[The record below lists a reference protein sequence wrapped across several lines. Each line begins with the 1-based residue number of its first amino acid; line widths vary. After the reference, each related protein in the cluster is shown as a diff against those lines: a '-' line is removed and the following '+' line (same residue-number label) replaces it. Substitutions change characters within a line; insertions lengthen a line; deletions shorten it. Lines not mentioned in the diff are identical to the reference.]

1 MNQFINILAGYGAGN
16 ISGKRLDRPT
26 ADIGPG
32 LFLFFS
38 LLLVAILSGCQNPTQ
53 YRQEADKVAADIIT
67 QKQQQAMGKTEPFT
81 IERPS
86 DTFRR
91 RLLKEQGLLYSGK
104 ESIGTDKLETI
115 EHWPEDE
122 YPSREPD
129 PEPLSLQVDEGEPK
143 LSLNDALQ
151 IGARNSFEYQSFKE
165 AIFQAALDLDL
176 ERNEFRNIFTGDF
189 ASGFSTDSRSGSTT
203 TGTEN
208 SAGTALDRAFKNG
221 VDISTSIAIDL
232 VNMLN
237 AGGKSAFGITGDASV
252 SIPLLR
258 GSGRHIVTE
267 PLTQAERNVI
277 YQIYDFERFK
287 KTFAVQV
294 AREYLG
300 VLRRYNELENARENY
315 RRRIQT
321 ARRSRRLAD
330 AGRLPEIQVDQAV
343 QDELSARDR
352 WIGATESHKNT
363 LDLFKNLLSLPPDA
377 RIKLDYSELD
387 KLIAPAQKIVDEITA
402 QEQSPLNGVTPPAD
416 AEVELVLPDKK
427 NAGPLEIDEVAAI
440 KLGLENRLDL
450 RKVQGEVYDAQRS
463 VVVAADALGAE
474 LTLFGSA
481 EYGQSRSLGS
491 VSSDDGQLRFD
502 RARYAALLT
511 LDLPIERTAERNA
524 YRNSFIL
531 LEQQT
536 RDFQILED
544 RIKLNIR
551 SGLRDLLEFREGLR
565 IQAQAVYLAEKRVR
579 SVDLFLEAGRAQ
591 IRDLLEAQRALFAT
605 QNALTS
611 AVVNYRIAELEL
623 QSDMGVLEVNEK
635 GLWKE
640 YTPEEVKHARR

>member
-1 MNQFINILAGYGAGN
+1 VDQFINIVAGYGAGN

-32 LFLFFS
+32 LFLFIS
-38 LLLVAILSGCQNPTQ
+38 LLVVAILSGCQNPTQ

-67 QKQQQAMGKTEPFT
+67 QKQQQALGKTEPFT
-81 IERPS
+81 IDRPS
-86 DTFRR
+86 DIFRR
-91 RLLKEQGLLYSGK
+91 RLLTEQGLLYSGK
-104 ESIGTDKLETI
+104 ESIGADKLDTI
-115 EHWPEDE
+115 EHWPEDA

-129 PEPLSLQVDEGEPK
+129 PEPLRLQVDEGVPK
-143 LSLNDALQ
+143 LSLTDALQ
-151 IGARNSFEYQSFKE
+151 IGARNSFEYQTFKE

-176 ERNEFRNIFTGDF
+176 ERNEFRNVFTGDF
-189 ASGFSTDSRSGSTT
+189 ASGIITDSRSGSTT

-208 SAGTALDRAFKNG
+208 SAGTALDRSFKNG
-221 VDISTSIAIDL
+221 VDISTSLAIDL
-232 VNMLN
+232 VNLLSS
-237 AGGKSAFGITGDASV
+237 GGKSAYGISGDASV

-267 PLTQAERNVI
+267 SLTQAERNVVYKI
-277 YQIYDFERFK
+277 YNFERFK
-287 KTFAVQV
+287 QTFAIRI

-300 VLRRYNELENARENY
+300 VLRRYDEVENANENY

-343 QDELSARDR
+343 QDELSARNQ
-352 WIGATESHKNT
+352 WIGATESYKNT
-363 LDLFKNLLSLPPDA
+363 VDLFKNLLSLPPDA
-377 RIKLDYSELD
+377 HIKLDQGALE
-387 KLIAPAQKIVDEITA
+387 KLIAPAQVIVEEIIADT
-402 QEQSPLNGVTPPAD
+402 ESRSNDVTPPAD
-416 AEVELVLPDKK
+416 AEIELSLPDKK
-427 NAGPLEIDEVAAI
+427 NAGPMEIDEIAAI
-440 KLGLENRLDL
+440 KLGLGNRLDL
-450 RKVQGEVYDAQRS
+450 RKAQGEVYDAQRS

-481 EYGQSRSLGS
+481 EYGEGRSLGS
-491 VSSDDGQLRFD
+491 VSSDDGRLGFD
-502 RARYAALLT
+502 RAAYSALLT
-511 LDLPIERTAERNA
+511 LDLPIERTAERNL

-531 LEQQT
+531 LEQET
-536 RDFQILED
+536 RVFQILED
-544 RIKLNIR
+544 QIKLNIR

-565 IQAQAVYLAEKRVR
+565 IQAQAVYLAQKRVR

-640 YTPEEVKHARR
+640 YTPEEVKHARK

>member
-1 MNQFINILAGYGAGN
+1 MAILA
-16 ISGKRLDRPT
+16 
-26 ADIGPG
+26 
-32 LFLFFS
+32 
-38 LLLVAILSGCQNPTQ
+38 GCQNPTQ

-67 QKQQQAMGKTEPFT
+67 QKQQQALGKTEPFT

-86 DTFRR
+86 DIFRR
-91 RLLKEQGLLYSGK
+91 RLLKEQDLLYSGK
-104 ESIGTDKLETI
+104 ASIGADKLEII
-115 EHWPEDE
+115 EHWPEE
-122 YPSREPD
+122 AYPSREPG
-129 PEPLSLQVDEGEPK
+129 PEPLSLQVDEGAPK
-143 LSLNDALQ
+143 LSLTDALQ

-165 AIFQAALDLDL
+165 EVFQAALDLDL

-189 ASGFSTDSRSGSTT
+189 ASGISTDSRSGSTT

-208 SAGTALDRAFKNG
+208 SGGAALDRAFKNG
-221 VDISTSIAIDL
+221 VDISTSLAIDL
-232 VNMLN
+232 VSLLN
-237 AGGKSAFGITGDASV
+237 AGGKSAFGIAGDASV
-252 SIPLLR
+252 SVPLLR

-267 PLTQAERNVI
+267 PLTQAERNVV
-277 YQIYDFERFK
+277 YKIYDFERFK
-287 KTFAVQV
+287 QTFAVQV

-343 QDELSARDR
+343 QDELVARDR
-352 WIGATESHKNT
+352 WISATESYKNT

-402 QEQSPLNGVTPPAD
+402 AEQSRLNDVTPPAD
-416 AEVELVLPDKK
+416 AEIELSHPDKK

-440 KLGLENRLDL
+440 KLGLGNRLDL
-450 RKVQGEVYDAQRS
+450 RKVQGEVYDAQRA

-481 EYGQSRSLGS
+481 NYGQSRSLGS
-491 VSSDDGQLRFD
+491 VSSDDAQLRFD
-502 RARYAALLT
+502 RAKYLALLT

-531 LEQQT
+531 LEQET

-551 SGLRDLLEFREGLR
+551 SGLRDLLEFRESLR

-591 IRDLLEAQRALFAT
+591 IRDLLEAQRALFSA

-635 GLWKE
+635 GLWQE

>member
-1 MNQFINILAGYGAGN
+1 MDKFINIVAGN
-16 ISGKRLDRPT
+16 GACNIFGKRLDRPT
-26 ADIGPG
+26 EDIGPG
-32 LFLFFS
+32 LFLFLA
-38 LLLVAILSGCQNPTQ
+38 LLLVVILAGCQNPTQ

-67 QKQQQAMGKTEPFT
+67 EKQQQALGKTEPFT

-86 DTFRR
+86 DIFRR
-91 RLLKEQGLLYSGK
+91 RLLKEQGLLYSG
-104 ESIGTDKLETI
+104 EASIGADELETI

-129 PEPLSLQVDEGEPK
+129 PTPLSLQVDEGAPK
-143 LSLNDALQ
+143 LSLSDALQ
-151 IGARNSFEYQSFKE
+151 IGARNSFEYQSYKE

-189 ASGFSTDSRSGSTT
+189 ASGISTDSSSGSTV

-208 SAGTALDRAFKNG
+208 SGGAALNRTFKNG
-221 VDISTSIAIDL
+221 VDISTSLAIDL
-232 VNMLN
+232 VNLLSS
-237 AGGKSAFGITGDASV
+237 GGKSAFGISGDASV

-258 GSGRHIVTE
+258 GSGRHIITE

-277 YQIYDFERFK
+277 YKIYDFERFK
-287 KTFAVQV
+287 QTFAIQI

-300 VLRRYNELENARENY
+300 VLRRYDEVENAEENY

-330 AGRLPEIQVDQAV
+330 AGRLPEIQVDQVV
-343 QDELSARDR
+343 QDELSARNQ
-352 WIGATESHKNT
+352 WIRTHESYKNT
-363 LDLFKNLLSLPPDA
+363 FDLFKNLLSLPPDA
-377 RIKLDYSELD
+377 KIKLDQGALE
-387 KLIAPAQKIVDEITA
+387 KLIAPAQGIVDEIVA
-402 QEQSPLNGVTPPAD
+402 AAESLSNGVTPPAD
-416 AEVELVLPDKK
+416 TEIEFIPPDKK
-427 NAGPLEIDEVAAI
+427 NAGPMEIDETVAI

-450 RKVQGEVYDAQRS
+450 RRASGEVYDAQRA

-481 EYGQSRSLGS
+481 NYGQGRSLGS

-502 RARYAALLT
+502 RAAYSALLT
-511 LDLPIERTAERNA
+511 LDLPIERTAERNL

-531 LEQQT
+531 LEQET
-536 RDFQILED
+536 RAFQILED
-544 RIKLNIR
+544 QIKLNIR

-565 IQAQAVYLAEKRVR
+565 IQAQALYLAQKRVR

-591 IRDLLEAQRALFAT
+591 IRDLLEAQRALISA

-635 GLWKE
+635 GLWQE
-640 YTPEEVKHARR
+640 YSPEEVKHARR